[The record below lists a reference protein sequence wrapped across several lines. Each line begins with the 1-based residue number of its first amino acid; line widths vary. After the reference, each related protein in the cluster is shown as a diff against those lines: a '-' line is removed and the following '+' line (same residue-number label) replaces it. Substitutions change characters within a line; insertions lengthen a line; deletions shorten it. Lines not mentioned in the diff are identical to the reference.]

1 MSFRD
6 FNEDG
11 PGTVE
16 WDIVMGQNTTGMFSD
31 ETHYVLEGDQLTEV
45 TFSHTGGGALEPSI
59 YGLTYTVENIGPV
72 NTPLI
77 GQPWFTFEQDG
88 CRFKATLNKRYK
100 QSKDCYVVDIEEVTG

>member
-31 ETHYVLEGDQLTEV
+31 ETHYVLEGDQLTDV
-45 TFSHTGGGALEPSI
+45 TFSHAGGGALEPSI
-59 YGLTYTVENIGPV
+59 YGLTYTVENISPV
-72 NTPLI
+72 HKGI
-77 GQPWFTFEQDG
+77 SKDWFTFEQDG